1 MRERKFYLILNA
13 GWLLALALLAACACW
28 WLLAVLLLAYPFVFD
43 RSREP
48 FLPVLMYHCVNDRY
62 QDFIYSNICVS
73 RRNFRWAMAWLSLR
87 GHRTLNSGE
96 AEAFTRGTSFG
107 RRIVHLTFDDGY
119 LDNWVNVAPI
129 LQAKG
134 QRGTVYVSRDFI
146 RQEGAARPQ
155 RTREDQPEL
164 EDWGFM
170 NREEIRRAQAAGV
183 LEFLPHGRSHTWY
196 EHADRLLGFH
206 LPGDQM
212 AWLDWNLQPEA
223 KADWIRDFPQGFAP
237 AGWPVLEHRKSLEAR
252 RFIVDQELLH
262 SFTASLAELAPPW
275 TAAALHE
282 RWQAF
287 RREHP
292 VIGRPESDEEY
303 EARLWDEL
311 TCTKDWLR
319 RELGVESPHFCW
331 PGGGKEPRSLELAHG
346 PAGYSMSTIH
356 QEATPN
362 RRGVP
367 DRWLYRVGAGNSLR
381 FENPVYN
388 LLRFIGH
395 VETYGRNYC
404 FISLFALTEGVEW
417 LAARLGRSRRAGDN
431 RAPRLGLPLD
441 A

>member
-1 MRERKFYLILNA
+1 MKERKVF
-13 GWLLALALLAACACW
+13 LALNLIWMLALGVFTIWGCWWGLLAA
-28 WLLAVLLLAYPFVFD
+28 LLAYPFVFD
-43 RSREP
+43 RSGEP

-62 QDFIYSNICVS
+62 TGFIYSNICVS
-73 RRNFRWAMAWLSLR
+73 RRNFRWAMAWLRLR
-87 GHRTLNSGE
+87 RYRTLTSVE

-107 RRIVHLTFDDGY
+107 QRIVMLTFDDGY

-129 LQAKG
+129 LAANG

-155 RTREDQPEL
+155 RTRENQPEL
-164 EDWGFM
+164 VDWGFM
-170 NREEIRRAQAAGV
+170 NREEIHQAHAAGV

-212 AWLDWNLQPEA
+212 AWLDWNLRPED
-223 KADWIRDFPQGFAP
+223 KADWICDFPQGFAP

-252 RFIVDQELLH
+252 RFLVDQCLLRA
-262 SFTASLAELAPPW
+262 FTEGLADMAQPW

-282 RWQAF
+282 RWRAF
-287 RREHP
+287 RVEHP
-292 VIGRPESDEEY
+292 VIGRLESDEDY

-311 TCTKDWLR
+311 TSTRDWLYQ
-319 RELGVESPHFCW
+319 ELGVDSPHFCW
-331 PGGGKEPRSLELAHG
+331 PGGGKEPRSLELAYEN
-346 PAGYSMSTIH
+346 AGYTMSTSR
-356 QEATPN
+356 QTVVPN
-362 RRGVP
+362 RCGVP
-367 DRWLYRVGAGNSLR
+367 SNVLYRVGAGNSLR

-417 LAARLGRSRRAGDN
+417 LAARLGRRRRAGDN
-431 RAPRLGLPLD
+431 QAPRLGLPLTD
-441 A
+441 